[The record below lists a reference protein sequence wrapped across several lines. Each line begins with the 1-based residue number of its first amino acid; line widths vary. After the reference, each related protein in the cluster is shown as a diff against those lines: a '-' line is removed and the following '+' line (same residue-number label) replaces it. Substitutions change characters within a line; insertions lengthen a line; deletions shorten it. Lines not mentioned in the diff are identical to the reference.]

1 LFEWFGLEPEKFNGV
16 ITGFGPIDWLLQPL
30 GEVAWDYGYTAGEYD
45 AGKVSGWRVALEG
58 AKFGGWLGYYG
69 VTFGRDLVFITRR
82 PIILSLRNLKPI
94 RFPSAKQVLTRE
106 IRDFIKQAG
115 PKGSVV
121 IQFLEDIFKVLKE
134 IPGKRYQVFK
144 DRGEIIF
151 KGHDRIITIVFDLLH
166 EGDLHVDIILKID
179 KRKEDHKRFFLNQ
192 LDEALEYFRQICQ

>member
-1 LFEWFGLEPEKFNGV
+1 V

-30 GEVAWDYGYTAGEYD
+30 GEVAWNYGYTAGEYD
-45 AGKVSGWRVALEG
+45 AGKVNGWRVALEG

-106 IRDFIKQAG
+106 IRDFIKQAS
-115 PKGSVV
+115 PKGGAVT
-121 IQFLEDIFKVLKE
+121 QFLEDIFKVLEK

-144 DRGEIIF
+144 DRGKIIF
-151 KGHDRIITIVFDLLH
+151 KGYDRIIKIAFDLLH
-166 EGDLHVDIILKID
+166 KGDLHVDIILKIG